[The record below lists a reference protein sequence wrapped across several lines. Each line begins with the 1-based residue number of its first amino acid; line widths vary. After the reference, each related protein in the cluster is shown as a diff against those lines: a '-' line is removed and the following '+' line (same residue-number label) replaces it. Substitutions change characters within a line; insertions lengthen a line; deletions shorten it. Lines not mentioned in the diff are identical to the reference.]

1 MKALVYFTSSK
12 HIVIWLCS
20 HLYIANDR
28 RDQNSKHESDADPE
42 AQFWGE
48 AVIRLTHFSNRH
60 QRYICRKCIYL
71 QILARK

>member
-12 HIVIWLCS
+12 HIVIWRCS
-20 HLYIANDR
+20 HLYIAHDR

-48 AVIRLTHFSNRH
+48 AVIRLTHFSTRH
-60 QRYICRKCIYL
+60 QRYIWRT
-71 QILARK
+71 